1 MKLLERLLVATDFS
15 PRCEDALSMARET
28 AQRFQSAVTLLHVLH
43 DAPADPTLL
52 DLRRQAALER
62 LEQNLES
69 LQSVGVSATI
79 AVEVGAPD
87 ERIVRFADQQEVNA
101 ILMGANGAAN
111 GPDAGL
117 GVVTERVL
125 HRARKPVWI
134 VKPGSKSTIARILCA
149 VDYSD
154 SSRRALANAIHLAR
168 QFEAEL
174 DVLHVVPSVAE
185 LAAQLAFAGDTPAT
199 LVPSDLSAEEATLT
213 EFAGEHDLTGVT
225 CRQFIRQGK
234 PHQQILEAAHQMA
247 TDLLVM
253 GTVGRSTLT
262 RLLVGSVTT
271 RVMRALPCS
280 AIAVKAENLIRVHV
294 EECVEDLKARFDQGV
309 ELLERGFLE
318 QARQEFEHCLEQAPC
333 YPPAWEQLAI
343 VNEELGNHDEA
354 ERCRFHAHDILE
366 TMWNQRIEADLKS
379 RIPKKKKPAE
389 MA

>member
-1 MKLLERLLVATDFS
+1 
-15 PRCEDALSMARET
+15 
-28 AQRFQSAVTLLHVLH
+28 
-43 DAPADPTLL
+43 
-52 DLRRQAALER
+52 
-62 LEQNLES
+62 
-69 LQSVGVSATI
+69 
-79 AVEVGAPD
+79 
-87 ERIVRFADQQEVNA
+87 
-101 ILMGANGAAN
+101 
-111 GPDAGL
+111 
-117 GVVTERVL
+117 
-125 HRARKPVWI
+125 
-134 VKPGSKSTIARILCA
+134 
-149 VDYSD
+149 
-154 SSRRALANAIHLAR
+154 
-168 QFEAEL
+168 
-174 DVLHVVPSVAE
+174 
-185 LAAQLAFAGDTPAT
+185 
-199 LVPSDLSAEEATLT
+199 
-213 EFAGEHDLTGVT
+213 
-225 CRQFIRQGK
+225 
-234 PHQQILEAAHQMA
+234 MA